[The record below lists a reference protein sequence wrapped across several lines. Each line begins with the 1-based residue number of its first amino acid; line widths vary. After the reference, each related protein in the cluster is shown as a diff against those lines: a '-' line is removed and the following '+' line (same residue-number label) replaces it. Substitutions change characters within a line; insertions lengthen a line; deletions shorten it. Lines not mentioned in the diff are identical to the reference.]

1 MAYFIKTTDVVD
13 GEWGDMYYKG
23 DNAWTDTYEDRKVYT
38 NESDA
43 VSDTSTTVTRNGV
56 TYTPRHFNNC
66 IVLSDD

>member
-56 TYTPRHFNNC
+56 TYTPRHFNKC

>member
-1 MAYFIKTTDVVD
+1 MAYFIKTTDVVND
-13 GEWGDMYYKG
+13 VWGDMYYKG
-23 DNAWTDTYEDRKVYT
+23 DNTWTDTYEDRKVYT

-56 TYTPRHFNNC
+56 TYTPRHFSNC